1 MVVALVALVAA
12 LGGTAFAQTVLPRNS
27 VGPRQIRANAVRSSE
42 VKDRSLRVADL
53 SVQARR
59 SLRGQR
65 GPAGP
70 PGPGGGTGTG
80 TGTGTA
86 TTLTVVA
93 APGVVSAGNVTS
105 ATATCPPGRTV
116 SGGGVRIDSAGD
128 SSMRESYPSQN
139 NTAWT
144 ARVGNDDV
152 SGNFNYTV
160 FAVCAA

>member
-1 MVVALVALVAA
+1 MIVALIALVIA

-59 SLRGQR
+59 ALRGRR

-70 PGPGGGTGTG
+70 PGPAGGAGA
-80 TGTGTA
+80 GTA
-86 TTLTVVA
+86 TTLTVVT

-116 SGGGVRIDSAGD
+116 TGGGVRIDSAGD
-128 SSMRESYPSQN
+128 SSARESYPSQG

-160 FAVCAA
+160 FAICAA

>member
-27 VGPRQIRANAVRSSE
+27 VGARQLRTGAVRSAE

-59 SLRGQR
+59 SLRGRR

-70 PGPGGGTGTG
+70 PGPAGGAG
-80 TGTGTA
+80 GTA
-86 TTLTVVA
+86 TALSVVA

-128 SSMRESYPSQN
+128 SSMRESYPSQS

-152 SGNFNYTV
+152 AGNFNYTV
-160 FAVCAA
+160 FAVCAG